1 MELSKMNDVDCDAS
15 VNKVAQ
21 LMIDAPKIPAYAKE
35 FLKNLQTEISQLLEL
50 QNELDFMSKMITEG
64 KKCAADK
71 ITNNAYLCFK
81 HIYPKA

>member
-35 FLKNLQTEISQLLEL
+35 FLTNLQTEI
-50 QNELDFMSKMITEG
+50 I
-64 KKCAADK
+64 
-71 ITNNAYLCFK
+71 
-81 HIYPKA
+81 